1 MSAFQSRRFILV
13 FVASAVAVG
22 SLLAPETAPA
32 DTALFRVEQR
42 WHMVS
47 FGSSI
52 ENSCMAARAT

>member
-1 MSAFQSRRFILV
+1 MSSFQSRRVILV
-13 FVASAVAVG
+13 FVASAVAIG
-22 SLLAPETAPA
+22 SLLDPEPASA
-32 DTALFRVEQR
+32 DTALFRVEQH